1 MLLSTK
7 VQERGPI
14 SSPAPPKSPFF
25 RDPNRVNIS
34 CVAIFIVSLLLWDS
48 LLIVEVLVVQFV
60 TQDSRFC
67 ATELIHFSLY
77 VDLDISWNWGFHWS
91 NVYFRGYPL
100 TSRSSQIFISL
111 PHEFLFLIFLF
122 PASHFVVGD
131 VRCARNLYCHWS
143 LSSSG
148 HLSRPLIKFS
158 TPFHVHFL
166 SNVKYFPNGPPAVN
180 QTPVVDALRF
190 PSLMSRVKKK
200 KKKTRYLKQYVMKE

>member
-1 MLLSTK
+1 MRSDKFSPHPQKALFSATLI
-7 VQERGPI
+7 ELI
-14 SSPAPPKSPFF
+14 SAVLP
-25 RDPNRVNIS
+25 
-34 CVAIFIVSLLLWDS
+34 SLLYPCCFETHSWLSRYS
-48 LLIVEVLVVQFV
+48 LCSLSHNI
-60 TQDSRFC
+60 RFC
-67 ATELIHFSLY
+67 ATELIRFSLY
-77 VDLDISWNWGFHWS
+77 FDLDISWNWGFHWS

-200 KKKTRYLKQYVMKE
+200 KKQYLKQYVMKE